1 MSVTNTT
8 DDRIAKLLSAV
19 KTRQDELKQMEALT
33 KSSWKTNLSYS
44 FGTSKTDAKNL
55 AVMQEDDLVNLI
67 ADACLRSAAQNDAC
81 ADLGIQGRVS
91 TVNGYVYA
99 DWLQDAKKRLA
110 LININTKKKQLE
122 ALEDQLNSLVSPEL
136 RREMELA
143 AIEAT
148 LNSMQ

>member
-1 MSVTNTT
+1 MTATNKT

-19 KTRQDELKQMEALT
+19 KARQNELKQMEALT
-33 KSSWKTNLSYS
+33 KASWKTNLSYS
-44 FGTSKTDAKNL
+44 FGLNKTDTKNL
-55 AVMQEDDLVNLI
+55 AVLQEDDVINLVV
-67 ADACLRSAAQNDAC
+67 DARTRTVAQTEASSE
-81 ADLGIQGRVS
+81 LGIQGRVA
-91 TVNGYVYA
+91 TVNGYSYA

-122 ALEDQLNSLVSPEL
+122 TLEEQLNSLVSPEL

-143 AIEAT
+143 AIEET